1 MSPDLKRKEA
11 LLLKI
16 ITWPHIDKLGFL
28 GIFVYKK
35 QKKPIGFYT
44 KKDKSDFQNKKKGES
59 SDENLILNKN

>member
-16 ITWPHIDKLGFL
+16 ITWPHIDKVGFL

-35 QKKPIGFYT
+35 QKKANRILC
-44 KKDKSDFQNKKKGES
+44 KKRQ
-59 SDENLILNKN
+59 I